1 MRGRSY
7 VDSGETWLEVKTRAA
22 RGVTVKTSI
31 LHHDVELAPLNPDGR
46 AFVTQALE
54 GQGVRPGDVPAL
66 EPMLVTTYRR

>member
-1 MRGRSY
+1 M
-7 VDSGETWLEVKTRAA
+7 
-22 RGVTVKTSI
+22 TVKTSI